1 MYYLFFFLIWKVV
14 KKHKTFFWESGV
26 RYNLSVSVGRYFSF
40 FLWLVLTLLCTKS
53 DDQNGVCQVCSEFGA
68 WLIRWERSKDITK
81 MITLYMGYI
90 CSKETSVEKHNTDAR
105 WQTRWAPPSQNQFQC
120 NNPIYACSTM
130 TLKSLNSAAG
140 RPISLHLYKKFIIPN
155 WHYTIRYRVIT
166 EKTTSDHRQ
175 N

>member
-1 MYYLFFFLIWKVV
+1 MTSFAETNTTNFLCPPPLKINY
-14 KKHKTFFWESGV
+14 GLP
-26 RYNLSVSVGRYFSF
+26 LS
-40 FLWLVLTLLCTKS
+40 KS

-140 RPISLHLYKKFIIPN
+140 RPIWLHLYRKFIIPN